1 MYEVIRGT
9 RTIKGVEI
17 TTWKRE
23 ILSLCSVEVEAGTN
37 GPCGGDRGH
46 GGRTYIR
53 IKSLDDGDGEIKI
66 AKDGYG
72 NVASIEVE
80 LCGDMELETAY
91 KTSQFISKVLKDG
104 QDGVDYE

>member
-9 RTIKGVEI
+9 RNVLGVDI

-23 ILSLCSVEVEAGTN
+23 IWSAVAVEVEAGTN
-37 GPCGGDRGH
+37 GPCGGDAGH

-53 IKSLDDGDGEIKI
+53 IKSLCEGACEVKTTRDKSGD
-66 AKDGYG
+66 
-72 NVASIEVE
+72 VVSIEVE
-80 LCGDMELETAY
+80 FGGDAELETAY